1 MSLIPYYLQYVS
13 EICEGTR
20 KAPAGIVLTEQED
33 LKKALQLQA
42 EITKLG
48 IPAFVKA
55 CAEADGTEIP
65 QEEYDSFDP
74 AELNTAIA
82 QLAAASQPQEPA
94 EEAPQEPVRTETRDI
109 FEIFLDSVC
118 LDDALLTYLIDI
130 LKRRSE
136 PEFAKLSHAAARTEL
151 KLDDFLA
158 WLGNMELL
166 AGEDE
171 QACAAIMDKCLYRLE
186 QEGEMELIA
195 ALLSGDET
203 TFKLFRTQAPELV
216 HLPDATYDWYSKYYL
231 DGYYP
236 IRFILRQNGTSDRAG
251 LDGARFGPGESD
263 VYAPELT
270 TLDGIWQDALGETL
284 VIDTG
289 RMEYLAYSPD
299 GMTGGTIR
307 DGGDGLGVYLFLNGR
322 GYFAVSPDGNSF
334 TLFFEASDTNAP
346 DGTYEGVFYRD
357 GDADRYADLDNAEFY
372 ASDGHLRYYDGENI
386 FFLPD
391 TYAVAADGL
400 AYDGAGNAYAAGWET
415 PYYDPADDWG
425 DNWAS
430 NWG

>member
-1 MSLIPYYLQYVS
+1 MTVEELTGGWVDDDGNQLVIDPDTSTYDYRTWYGRVGFGPFEVVDDRPVIEYDGFYY
-13 EICEGTR
+13 
-20 KAPAGIVLTEQED
+20 D
-33 LKKALQLQA
+33 
-42 EITKLG
+42 
-48 IPAFVKA
+48 F
-55 CAEADGTEIP
+55 EADG
-65 QEEYDSFDP
+65 
-74 AELNTAIA
+74 
-82 QLAAASQPQEPA
+82 
-94 EEAPQEPVRTETRDI
+94 
-109 FEIFLDSVC
+109 
-118 LDDALLTYLIDI
+118 
-130 LKRRSE
+130 
-136 PEFAKLSHAAARTEL
+136 
-151 KLDDFLA
+151 
-158 WLGNMELL
+158 
-166 AGEDE
+166 
-171 QACAAIMDKCLYRLE
+171 
-186 QEGEMELIA
+186 
-195 ALLSGDET
+195 
-203 TFKLFRTQAPELV
+203 
-216 HLPDATYDWYSKYYL
+216 
-231 DGYYP
+231 DG
-236 IRFILRQNGTSDRAG
+236 FILRQNGTSDRAG

-346 DGTYEGVFYRD
+346 DGTYEGVFYRN
-357 GDADRYADLDNAEFY
+357 GDADLYAELDDAEFY

-400 AYDGAGNAYAAGWET
+400 AYDGAGNVYAAGWET

-425 DNWAS
+425 NNWAS
-430 NWG
+430 NWD